1 MRLILASASPRRA
14 ELLRS
19 AGFDFEVLSADVD
32 ESPRAG
38 ESADAYTARVAL
50 DKARQTTRACGDPA
64 AAVIAADTEVVVDGR
79 VLGKPADD
87 AHATEMLQALSATA
101 HDVLTAVVISV
112 NGMEFAEV
120 VTTRV
125 WFVAMSDEEIRWYV
139 QSGEPRG
146 KAGGY
151 AIQGLGAR
159 FIDRIDGSWSNVVG
173 LPLHTVHRL
182 MAQATGTPPVR

>member
-19 AGFDFEVLSADVD
+19 AGFDFEILAADVD
-32 ESPRAG
+32 EFPRAG
-38 ESADAYTARVAL
+38 ESADAYTVRVAL
-50 DKARQTTRACGDPA
+50 DKARHVTRACGDPE

-79 VLGKPADD
+79 ILGKPADD
-87 AHATEMLQALSATA
+87 AHAAEMLQALSAAA

-112 NGMEFAEV
+112 KGMELSEV
-120 VTTRV
+120 ATTRV
-125 WFVAMSDEEIRWYV
+125 WFVGMTDQEIHWYV
-139 QSGEPRG
+139 KSGEPWG

-173 LPLHTVHRL
+173 LPIHTVHR
-182 MAQATGTPPVR
+182 MIAKATGTPPVR

>member
-32 ESPRAG
+32 EFPRAG
-38 ESADAYTARVAL
+38 ESAEDYTVRVAR
-50 DKARQTTRACGDPA
+50 DKARHAARACGDPA
-64 AAVIAADTEVVVDGR
+64 AAVIAADTEVVVGGR
-79 VLGKPADD
+79 ILGKPGDD
-87 AHATEMLQALSATA
+87 AHAAEMLQALSSAA

-112 NGMEFAEV
+112 KGMELAEV

-125 WFVAMSDEEIRWYV
+125 WFVAMTDEEIRWYV

-173 LPLHTVHRL
+173 LPIHTVHQM
-182 MAQATGTPPVR
+182 MAKVNGSPPVR